1 MNKNSVLTVVFAGL
15 TFLSGCRDNK
25 ALEKGYDAVVSE
37 NYAYFR
43 FPVDNAEG
51 TWIWNFGPDSVLNY
65 AWMVQV
71 KLSGESIEFG
81 YSNFKYDGT
90 SQTKGTLD
98 MLLMSG
104 QVNFWENRK
113 YVGGQAGLK
122 AFRDKSS
129 VVIFMDGGE
138 YLEQFQGECPK
149 EVLLKTDGNMIYATR
164 VKVPVKYEI
173 NEPGQ

>member
-1 MNKNSVLTVVFAGL
+1 MNKFSVSTVIFAGL
-15 TFLSGCRDNK
+15 ILLSGCGDNK
-25 ALEKGYDAVVSE
+25 ALEKGYEAVVSE

-43 FPVDNAEG
+43 FPVNNAEG
-51 TWIWNFGPDSVLNY
+51 TWTWNFGPDSVLNY

-104 QVNFWENRK
+104 QVNFWENGE

-129 VVIFMDGGE
+129 VVIFMDNKE
-138 YLEQFQGECPK
+138 YLEQFQEEQPK
-149 EVLLKTDGNMIYATR
+149 EVLLKTNGNMIYATR
-164 VKVPVKYEI
+164 IKVPVKYEI
-173 NEPGQ
+173 NEAGK